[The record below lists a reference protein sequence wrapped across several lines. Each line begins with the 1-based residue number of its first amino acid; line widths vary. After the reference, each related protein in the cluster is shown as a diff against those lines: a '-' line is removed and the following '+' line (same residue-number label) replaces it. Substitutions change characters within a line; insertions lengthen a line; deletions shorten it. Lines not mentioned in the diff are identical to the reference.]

1 MNFGG
6 NLRSANFKQN
16 RRIFKAKNVNCP
28 ARGCRRCRRGNQ
40 VQGRGYGGAA
50 SSREDGAG
58 RKTPVNSAS
67 TDTVCFEEEED
78 GSSNENIVIQKV
90 NFDDFLT
97 TLELQ
102 ITPYI
107 TI

>member
-6 NLRSANFKQN
+6 NLRTANFKRN
-16 RRIFKAKNVNCP
+16 RRNIKAKNVNYP
-28 ARGCRRCRRGNQ
+28 ARVCRRCRRGNQ
-40 VQGRGYGGAA
+40 GQGRGYGGAA

-67 TDTVCFEEEED
+67 TDKEEEDD
-78 GSSNENIVIQKV
+78 GSSNEDLVIQKV

-102 ITPYI
+102 IK
-107 TI
+107 

>member
-6 NLRSANFKQN
+6 NLRTANFKQN
-16 RRIFKAKNVNCP
+16 RRIFKAKNVNHP
-28 ARGCRRCRRGNQ
+28 ARGCRRRRRRNQ
-40 VQGRGYGGAA
+40 GQGRGYGGAA

-67 TDTVCFEEEED
+67 TDTEEEDD
-78 GSSNENIVIQKV
+78 GSSNEDLVIQKV

-102 ITPYI
+102 SRDAL
-107 TI
+107 

>member
-6 NLRSANFKQN
+6 NLKTANFKQN
-16 RRIFKAKNVNCP
+16 RRIFKAKNVNYP

-40 VQGRGYGGAA
+40 GQGRGDGGVA

-67 TDTVCFEEEED
+67 TDTEEEED
-78 GSSNENIVIQKV
+78 GSSNEDVVIQKV

-97 TLELQ
+97 SLEFQ

>member
-6 NLRSANFKQN
+6 NLRTANFKQN
-16 RRIFKAKNVNCP
+16 RRTYKTKNVNYP

-40 VQGRGYGGAA
+40 GQGRGYGGAA

-58 RKTPVNSAS
+58 RKTPVITAS
-67 TDTVCFEEEED
+67 TDTEEEED
-78 GSSNENIVIQKV
+78 GSSNEDVVIQKV

-102 ITPYI
+102 ITDAL
-107 TI
+107 

>member
-6 NLRSANFKQN
+6 NLRTANFKQN
-16 RRIFKAKNVNCP
+16 RRILKAKNVNYP

-40 VQGRGYGGAA
+40 GQGRGYGGAA

-67 TDTVCFEEEED
+67 TDTEEEED
-78 GSSNENIVIQKV
+78 VVIQKV

-97 TLELQ
+97 TLEHRNSLYNNL
-102 ITPYI
+102 IF
-107 TI
+107 

>member
-6 NLRSANFKQN
+6 NLRTANFKQN
-16 RRIFKAKNVNCP
+16 RRIFKVKNVNHP
-28 ARGCRRCRRGNQ
+28 ARGCRRRRRGNQ
-40 VQGRGYGGAA
+40 GQGRGYGGAA

-67 TDTVCFEEEED
+67 TDTEEEDD
-78 GSSNENIVIQKV
+78 GSSNEDLVIQKV

-102 ITPYI
+102 IVLLYI
-107 TI
+107 M